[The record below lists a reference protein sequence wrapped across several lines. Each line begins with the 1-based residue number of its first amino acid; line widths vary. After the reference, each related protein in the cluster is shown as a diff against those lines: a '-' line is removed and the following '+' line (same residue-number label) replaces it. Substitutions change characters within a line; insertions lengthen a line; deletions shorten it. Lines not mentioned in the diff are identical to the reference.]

1 MSDSIHSPST
11 HNINDYSQ
19 QEDAALKTAWQFFAS
34 DLLPFFQISGSVKG
48 IAPTELI
55 SLELKKLFQD
65 FNLIMEDGSW
75 KHFEFQSKNEGLAGL
90 KRFRTYEALTSYQH
104 KVPIITYVLFSGNI
118 KNPMTSFSEGIN
130 TYKVAPIIMKRHSA
144 DRLIRNASHLPD
156 EDRSHMEAVLYL
168 MADKFLEPAELNKLK
183 EEIHMTQ
190 LGQMLVDWGIEQGLE
205 QGLEKGIEQGIQK
218 GAKQKTQEFII
229 NALKLGLSDEDI
241 LRLTECTPD
250 ELQAAREHWLSR

>member
-1 MSDSIHSPST
+1 MQTVGHFFTQEAVMSDSIHSPST
-11 HNINDYSQ
+11 HDINDYSQ

-55 SLELKKLFQD
+55 SLELKKLFED

-104 KVPIITYVLFSGNI
+104 QVPVTTYVLFSGNI

-144 DRLIRNASHLPD
+144 DRLIRKLQ
-156 EDRSHMEAVLYL
+156 R
-168 MADKFLEPAELNKLK
+168 KLK
-183 EEIHMTQ
+183 ARKELTKTN
-190 LGQMLVDWGIEQGLE
+190 LVSLTLISIE
-205 QGLEKGIEQGIQK
+205 
-218 GAKQKTQEFII
+218 
-229 NALKLGLSDEDI
+229 
-241 LRLTECTPD
+241 
-250 ELQAAREHWLSR
+250 